1 MWNKKQYVR
10 AGLLCERRPPRGQAW
25 CSCKFQKLRYTIIR
39 IACDLIE
46 ALECK
51 CEKPKWTDEDHE
63 RWLRANGFI
72 QEPMTDEEYEAISTL
87 AERTDVSVPYGL
99 DNMLTIINIAC
110 EGQQDHSNLIYMIG
124 GTTRVD
130 ILPD

>member
-1 MWNKKQYVR
+1 MYDGMQEETVAEY
-10 AGLLCERRPPRGQAW
+10 L
-25 CSCKFQKLRYTIIR
+25 
-39 IACDLIE
+39 
-46 ALECK
+46 
-51 CEKPKWTDEDHE
+51 KPDGC
-63 RWLRANGFI
+63 NI
-72 QEPMTDEEYEAISTL
+72 EAISTL

>member
-25 CSCKFQKLRYTIIR
+25 CSCKFQKLRHTIIR

-72 QEPMTDEEYEAISTL
+72 QEPMTDEEYEAMVQ
-87 AERTDVSVPYGL
+87 EE
-99 DNMLTIINIAC
+99 NN
-110 EGQQDHSNLIYMIG
+110 H
-124 GTTRVD
+124 
-130 ILPD
+130 ILRDQI